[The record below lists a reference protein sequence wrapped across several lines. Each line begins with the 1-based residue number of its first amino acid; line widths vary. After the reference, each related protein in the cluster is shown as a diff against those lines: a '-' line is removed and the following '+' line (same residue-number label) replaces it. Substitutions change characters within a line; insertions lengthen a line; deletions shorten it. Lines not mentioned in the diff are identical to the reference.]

1 MGIIEYPYS
10 VICFTCAR
18 SLRGSLKGK
27 VIGMWPD
34 YCPVCKT
41 VTSVAVP
48 GHDFGIYYVE
58 AERLARLMKE
68 ADQKKN
74 KIKEMLFLLE
84 ALARQKKERYY
95 WLKRSIRKIKKIF
108 IRLFI

>member
-18 SLRGSLKGK
+18 SLRGSLKRK

-34 YCPVCKT
+34 YCPICKT
-41 VTSVAVP
+41 VTDVAIADY
-48 GHDFGIYYVE
+48 DFGVYHVD
-58 AERLARLMKE
+58 AEQLANLMRK

-84 ALARQKKERYY
+84 ALARQKK
-95 WLKRSIRKIKKIF
+95 KDIIG
-108 IRLFI
+108 